1 MLGLFSKPVAGS
13 IKRCRPRSEWTPTQG
28 LGIRLDTST
37 RRTGN
42 TISTLLRNV
51 LILLLCGIIAKDKLE
66 HFAQEAWLDG
76 YRQGYQQGFQKGM
89 QTEPQVWKS

>member
-1 MLGLFSKPVAGS
+1 
-13 IKRCRPRSEWTPTQG
+13 
-28 LGIRLDTST
+28 
-37 RRTGN
+37 
-42 TISTLLRNV
+42 LLRNV